1 MYSVVPNDFDP
12 IYFLTN
18 GTRVFRKPSALLLTS
33 TEWALY
39 TGSLRREE
47 DANDPTWEQ
56 RVLLPRCL
64 DLSLIPEQLRA
75 RITKTRIPWL
85 CWIEVLEDVRR
96 GFLRRDH
103 AMRLRSSS
111 EEKGSGSGRWW
122 IVSTPNCPTCD
133 HDDNAVDMFAAMEV
147 AND

>member
-96 GFLRRDH
+96 GILRRD
-103 AMRLRSSS
+103 RR
-111 EEKGSGSGRWW
+111 
-122 IVSTPNCPTCD
+122 
-133 HDDNAVDMFAAMEV
+133 NATARARRAKKKAAV
-147 AND
+147 VGAGGL